1 MNWLLEKINAFGNRK
16 AIFYKERI
24 ISYSELSSLIEHYSS
39 IVTSK
44 IPSKSVTVIISDY
57 TPEAIACFLALSA
70 NKNIVVP
77 VTSASLKEQKER
89 IEESYTDVI
98 INLTASS
105 IEISEI
111 NDHRPKHNLIK
122 QLQAADASGLVLFS
136 SGSTGKPKAM
146 LHNLDNL
153 LDVYKRDYVKDLNT
167 LIFLTF
173 DHIGGID
180 TLFRQLA
187 IGAAITIPETR
198 SPEDICK
205 LIEKYRVNVL
215 PASPTFL
222 NLLLISEADKS
233 YDLSSLKIIGY
244 GAEPMPEHLLKRLI
258 SVFPNAEIQQ
268 KFGTSETSA
277 FRVTSL
283 SPGSLFMKID
293 DQNVEYKIVDNELWL
308 KSKTQI
314 AGYLNRPIENFT
326 EDGWFK
332 TGDIVET
339 AENGYI
345 KITGRSS
352 DTINVGGEKV
362 LPSEVE
368 SVLFKMREIADCMVY
383 AESNAITG
391 QIVAAD
397 VVLNEGSNESGIKK
411 KIRSFCND
419 KLSIFKIPVKINIVS
434 KTNFN
439 ERFKKIRRK

>member
-16 AIFYKERI
+16 AIFHKERT
-24 ISYSELSSLIEHYSS
+24 ISYSELSRLIEHYSA
-39 IVTSK
+39 IIASK
-44 IPSKSVTVIISDY
+44 IPRKSVTAIISDY

-70 NKNIVVP
+70 NKNIIVP
-77 VTSASLKEQKER
+77 VTSANEKEQKER

-98 INLTASS
+98 INLTASN
-105 IEISEI
+105 IEISET
-111 NDHRPKHNLIK
+111 NDSRPKHNLIK
-122 QLQAADASGLVLFS
+122 HLQTGGASGLVLFS
-136 SGSTGKPKAM
+136 SGTTGKPKAM

-153 LDVYKRDYVKDLNT
+153 QDAYKRDYVKDLNT
-167 LIFLTF
+167 LIFLAF

-187 IGAAITIPETR
+187 IGAAITIPENR
-198 SPEDICK
+198 NPEHICM
-205 LIEKYRVNVL
+205 LIEKHRINVL

-222 NLLLISEADKS
+222 NLLLISEAYKS

-258 SVFPNAEIQQ
+258 SVFPDTEIQQ

-277 FRVTSL
+277 FRVTGL

-293 DQNVEYKIVDNELWL
+293 DQNVEYRIVENELWL

-314 AGYLNRPIENFT
+314 SGYLNQPMENFT

-339 AENGYI
+339 AEDGYI

-352 DTINVGGEKV
+352 EIINVGGEKV

-368 SVLFKMREIADCMVY
+368 SVLFKMPEIADCMVY

-397 VVLNEGSNESGIKK
+397 VVLKDNTNVSSIKK

-419 KLSIFKIPVKINIVS
+419 KLDIFKIPAKINIVS
-434 KTNFN
+434 NTNFN